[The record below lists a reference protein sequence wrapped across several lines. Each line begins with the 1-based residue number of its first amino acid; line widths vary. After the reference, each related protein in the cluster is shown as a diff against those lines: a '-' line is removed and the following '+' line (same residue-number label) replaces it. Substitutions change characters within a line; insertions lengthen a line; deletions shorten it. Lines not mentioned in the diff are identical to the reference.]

1 VKKPFPTL
9 NVFLFLATV
18 VTTLL
23 SGGLYSEEV
32 RQAENVLDLL
42 LLGVPFSASLLAILV
57 SHEMGHYLLARHH
70 KVSASLPYFLPVPVG
85 PVGTFGA
92 FIKIRSALPSRD
104 AVLDI
109 GAAGPIAGF
118 LVAAPLLFWG
128 FSAATVELSVPTS
141 PNAALQSPASLVWA
155 LLRGEDLALAQTR
168 VQVMGDSLLTWAAAH
183 LTHDLPKGADLRLGP
198 VGAAAWIGLYVT
210 TLNLLP
216 VGQLDGGHVVYAL
229 FGERAERVSRAAAWG
244 ILGVGLLVSWSWLLW
259 WLIVRL
265 VVGLRHPPAVSSA
278 PLSPARRVAAITS
291 LVLFAATFIPVPF
304 YL

>member
-1 VKKPFPTL
+1 MKKPFPTV

-23 SGGLYSEEV
+23 AGGLYSNEV

-42 LLGVPFSASLLAILV
+42 LLGFPFSASLLSILV
-57 SHEMGHYLLARHH
+57 THEMGHYLLARRH
-70 KVSASLPYFLPVPVG
+70 KVAASLPYFLPVPVG

-118 LVAAPLLFWG
+118 LVAVPLLFWG
-128 FSAATVELSVPTS
+128 FSGATVELSVPTS
-141 PNAALQSPASLVWA
+141 QNAALQSPASLVWA
-155 LLRGEDLALAQTR
+155 LLRGEDLALAETR
-168 VQVMGDSLLTWAAAH
+168 MQVMGDSMLTWAAAH
-183 LTHDLPKGADLRLGP
+183 LTHDLPEGADLRLGP

-244 ILGVGLLVSWSWLLW
+244 ILGFGLLASWSWLLW
-259 WLIVRL
+259 WLLVRL
-265 VVGLRHPPAVSSA
+265 VVGVRHPPAVSSA
-278 PLSPARRVAAITS
+278 PLSPARRVAAIAS
-291 LVLFAATFIPVPF
+291 LAIFAATFIPVPF